1 MIGIRALFRCGWD
14 SWMLKCESKSFW
26 IIKCEQ
32 KSPIISGSFAEND
45 LRLKASY
52 ESLPPCIWFAFDHS
66 EIPFTLIVSDCKS
79 DTARSREDEAWNDDQ
94 NVLQCVAVCCSVL
107 QCVAVCC
114 SVLLEMMIRM
124 PNDILDGHH
133 RTLFERR
140 IWKEISTLT
149 IQEKRS
155 ELWPSWTLTI
165 QNFDHPL
172 KRDLNF
178 DHPGFWFA
186 SA

>member
-45 LRLKASY
+45 LRLKTSY

-79 DTARSREDEAWNDDQ
+79 DTARSREDETWNGDQ

-114 SVLLEMMIRM
+114 LKWWSECQTTSSMAIT
-124 PNDILDGHH
+124 G
-133 RTLFERR
+133 LF
-140 IWKEISTLT
+140 SNGAF
-149 IQEKRS
+149 EKRS
-155 ELWPSWTLTI
+155 QLWPSR
-165 QNFDHPL
+165 

-178 DHPGFWFA
+178 DHPELWP
-186 SA
+186 SKTLTIHWKEI